1 MPNSSELTTIGV
13 TPETKD
19 RLKELRPFDSMT
31 QEETLNLM
39 LDVYEKQRRLRFM
52 SYRKSAM
59 MSLSESNENGGSN

>member
-1 MPNSSELTTIGV
+1 MGDSSELTTIGV

-31 QEETLNLM
+31 QEETLSLM

-52 SYRKSAM
+52 PYRKSAM
-59 MSLSESNENGGSN
+59 MSLSESNETGGSN